1 MDRVMHLLSEFHI
14 RLDHITLV
22 SPLLGSR
29 GGFGFSIVFLGN
41 HTHTF
46 AYSSNDEAEAAHN
59 SLLHALQSH
68 QSALAE
74 HDKM

>member
-1 MDRVMHLLSEFHI
+1 MDRVMHLLSDFYL

-29 GGFGFSIVFLGN
+29 GGYGFSIVFLGN

-46 AYSSNDEAEAAHN
+46 AYSSNEEAEKAHN
-59 SLLHALQSH
+59 SLLAALQTRG
-68 QSALAE
+68 
-74 HDKM
+74 